1 MMRAM
6 VDKVMPDERPKAL
19 EGGGGRPRTKGLV
32 HQVMERQFS
41 TLHPVWIEQ
50 HLNLLCELRRV
61 FGGDLD
67 TPIILAV
74 IGQRYFETIVGKP
87 FSYSDALDGKAP
99 PTGERLTNIE
109 SVAEAAGI
117 PRETVRRK
125 VNDMIRRGWI
135 IKGPRGALTVTAEAS
150 NALATATHV
159 AYTLLDV
166 TFEAIAGALVEDGHL
181 AISVPQRD

>member
-1 MMRAM
+1 M
-6 VDKVMPDERPKAL
+6 VDKVMPDGQSKPV
-19 EGGGGRPRTKGLV
+19 EGADGRPRTKGLV
-32 HQVMERQFS
+32 HQVMERHFS

-74 IGQRYFETIVGKP
+74 IGQRYFETRTGKP
-87 FSYSDALDGKAP
+87 FSYGAALDGNVP
-99 PTGERLTNIE
+99 PTGGRLTNIE
-109 SVAEAAGI
+109 SIAEAAGI

-135 IKGPRGALTVTAEAS
+135 IKGPRGALTVTVEAS
-150 NALATATHV
+150 KTLATATHV

-181 AISVPQRD
+181 AISVPHRD